1 MNLALRLIAGVGYAV
16 LLLSPLAVLLYSLSP
31 LAVLEIP
38 PRGLSLAWYAGLLDH
53 PRLLSG
59 IATSFALGLLATACA
74 LLLGIPAAL
83 ALTRARLPGSAALLG
98 ILLSPLSLPGLA
110 LGAGLLT
117 TVSLFARETGV
128 QLAGTLVPLLFA
140 HLLITLPWV
149 VRSVAASLESAD
161 PELESAARGLG
172 AGPLETLLL
181 VTLPNARSGIVAG
194 AVFAF
199 VISFGNFNLS
209 LLLVSG
215 RTITLPVAIF
225 EYVDRY
231 QDPTVAA
238 IATVAILVTALTAL
252 AADRL
257 AGVLRNP
264 GRPA

>member
-1 MNLALRLIAGVGYAV
+1 MRLLLRLADGLGYAV

-31 LAVLEIP
+31 TAVLEIP

-53 PRLLSG
+53 PRLLAG
-59 IATSFALGLLATACA
+59 IATSGALGLLSTGAA
-74 LLLGIPAAL
+74 LLLGVPAAL
-83 ALTRARLPGSAALLG
+83 GLVRGRLPGSSLLLG
-98 ILLSPLSLPGLA
+98 LLLSPLSLPGLA

-117 TVSLFARETGV
+117 SMSLLARQTGV
-128 QLAGTLVPLLFA
+128 QIAGTLTPLALA

-161 PELESAARGLG
+161 PELESAARSLG
-172 AGPLETLLL
+172 AGPLETLFLI
-181 VTLPNARSGIVAG
+181 TLPNARSGIVAG

-215 RTITLPVAIF
+215 RAVTLPVAIF

-238 IATVAILVTALTAL
+238 IATVAILATALTAL
-252 AADRL
+252 LADRL
-257 AGVLRNP
+257 AGALRNP
-264 GRPA
+264 A

>member
-1 MNLALRLIAGVGYAV
+1 MALPLAAGAGYAV
-16 LLLSPLAVLLYSLSP
+16 LLLSPLAVFLYSLSP
-31 LAVLEIP
+31 TAVLEIP
-38 PRGLSLAWYAGLLDH
+38 PGGLSFAWYTGLLDH

-59 IATSFALGLLATACA
+59 IVTSLLLGLLATGFA

-83 ALTRARLPGSAALLG
+83 GLTRGRLPGSSLLLG
-98 ILLSPLSLPGLA
+98 LLLSPLSLPALA

-117 TVSLFARETGV
+117 TTSLLARETGL
-128 QLAGTLVPLLFA
+128 QLAGTLTPLVLA

-161 PELESAARGLG
+161 PELEAAARGLG
-172 AGPLETLLL
+172 AGPLETLFLI
-181 VTLPNARSGIVAG
+181 TLPNARPGIVAG

-215 RTITLPVAIF
+215 RTVTLPVAIF

-238 IATVAILVTALTAL
+238 IATVAILVTGLTAL

-264 GRPA
+264 GQPA